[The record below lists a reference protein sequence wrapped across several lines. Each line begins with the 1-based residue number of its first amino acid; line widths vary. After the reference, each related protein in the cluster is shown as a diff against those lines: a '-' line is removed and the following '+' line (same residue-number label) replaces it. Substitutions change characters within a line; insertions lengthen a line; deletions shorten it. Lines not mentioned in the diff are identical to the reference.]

1 MITGFFRFW
10 SLIHVD
16 SVENQEGGA
25 MYISCGD
32 DAVAVEAEMGYVPNN
47 PLFGLPLDSPQVNL
61 HFTFCNKYRLE
72 ECWNQYEHTIC
83 IEIANYSTEYKS
95 LHCSFCIEVKKQ
107 KQEQI
112 N

>member
-1 MITGFFRFW
+1 MLFDFT
-10 SLIHVD
+10 D

-61 HFTFCNKYRLE
+61 FHL
-72 ECWNQYEHTIC
+72 HTCRRITYLLC
-83 IEIANYSTEYKS
+83 KVLTVQNHVKVTGKKRS
-95 LHCSFCIEVKKQ
+95 SFAQFDLWLIQFVSNVK
-107 KQEQI
+107 
-112 N
+112 